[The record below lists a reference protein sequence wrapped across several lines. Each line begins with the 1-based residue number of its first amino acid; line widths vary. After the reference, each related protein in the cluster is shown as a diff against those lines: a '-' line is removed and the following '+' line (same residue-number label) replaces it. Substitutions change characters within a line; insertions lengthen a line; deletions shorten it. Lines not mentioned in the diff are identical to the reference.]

1 MQEASPPDVA
11 GLCGANQCSRTWA
24 ACGSCPWTWREGP
37 ALWLTDTDP
46 QHDADPEF
54 GAGQRRFH
62 VTSGK
67 YITISAFFNP

>member
-1 MQEASPPDVA
+1 MWLLPMDVD
-11 GLCGANQCSRTWA
+11 
-24 ACGSCPWTWREGP
+24 EGP

-67 YITISAFFNP
+67 YITISAFLTPD